1 VITVRIAHA
10 EPRAGRQVSGEQ
22 IDDPRVAAL
31 QDRGIFLRGFLV
43 VLADDTGHRALP
55 IWLAEDPWVTPLP
68 ALLDRPGDDTW
79 AMAGVPETFAAR
91 LVSAGGARVSG
102 VEIQAAGADLD
113 EVSTETCVAR
123 VELSGPSGTGP
134 VMARLD
140 LGLTLAA
147 AADAPVWVAD
157 AVMDRLAVPVP
168 GDDLLAPFRRPAAE
182 MDQAGVIVDRRAG
195 RVFHVPEVL
204 TGTRPRFEPRNM
216 TFSEGLDRWDLDS
229 GLGEEAGSRPHDYSA
244 AAEGQCAVL
253 SSTSPEPRGSAVL
266 VQAVFAEDFCG
277 TTAVFG
283 GDFRTEDVAGRAGLC
298 LEIAE
303 PDPRVH
309 QDRDARRVV
318 TVTDSPDWSRQQV
331 TVPVPEDAEI
341 IRFGILLAGPGR
353 VWLRNPE
360 LRAAGPDDREPAA
373 GG

>member
-1 VITVRIAHA
+1 MITVRIAHA
-10 EPRAGRQVSGEQ
+10 ESRAGRQVSGEQ
-22 IDDPRVAAL
+22 IDDPRARAL

-43 VLADDTGHRALP
+43 VLIDDAGHRALP
-55 IWLAEDPWVTPLP
+55 VWLAEDPGVTPLP
-68 ALLDRPGDDTW
+68 ALLDRPGDEFW
-79 AMAGVPETFAAR
+79 AMGGVPEKFAAR
-91 LVSAGGARVSG
+91 LVSAVGASVNG
-102 VEIQAAGADLD
+102 VEIQAAGADPD

-123 VELSGPSGTGP
+123 IELGGPPGIGHVT
-134 VMARLD
+134 ARLD

-147 AADAPVWVAD
+147 AAGARVWVAE

-204 TGTRPRFEPRNM
+204 PGTRPRFEPRNM

-229 GLGEEAGSRPHDYSA
+229 GLGEEAGSRPDDYSA

-253 SSTSPEPRGSAVL
+253 YSAAPEPRGSAVL
-266 VQAVFAEDFCG
+266 VQAVFAEDFRG
-277 TTAVFG
+277 TTAVFS
-283 GDFRTEDVAGRAGLC
+283 GDLRTEDVTGRAGLC

-309 QDRDARRVV
+309 LDRSAGRTV
-318 TVTDSPDWSRQQV
+318 TVTGSRDWCRRQI
-331 TVPVPEDAEI
+331 TVPVSDDDEI
-341 IRFGILLAGPGR
+341 IRFGIVLAGPGR

-360 LRAAGPDDREPAA
+360 LRKTGPDDA
-373 GG
+373 GPVGGG